1 MTILAG
7 QITRAVILAAGRG
20 TRMMPL
26 TAERPK
32 PLIPVAGRAIL
43 ARILDG
49 VRAAGVTE
57 AVIVV
62 GYRGAMIEEA
72 FGDGAALG
80 MRLTYRTQEPP
91 DGTGGALR
99 RVADLCGDAPF
110 LLHWGDILIAP
121 ENYPALLTDFRP
133 NDAALIGVNHM
144 DDPAAGAAVYLDGD
158 RVTRIVEKPAPGT
171 STTPWNNAGVLAL
184 GPRVWPYVQALT
196 PSPRGEYEVTDALH
210 AMLHAGERVR
220 AHRLVGLWSDVGT
233 PETVA
238 ALDADLRLT

>member
-1 MTILAG
+1 
-7 QITRAVILAAGRG
+7 
-20 TRMMPL
+20 MMPL

-32 PLIPVAGRAIL
+32 PLIPVAGKAIL

-57 AVIVV
+57 AIIVV
-62 GYRGAMIEEA
+62 GYRGEMIEAA

-80 MRLTYRTQEPP
+80 MRLVYRTQDPP

-99 RVADLCGDAPF
+99 LVADLCGDAPF

-121 ENYPALLTDFRP
+121 GNYPVLLNSFRP
-133 NDAALIGVNHM
+133 DDAALLGVNPM

-171 STTPWNNAGVLAL
+171 STTRWNNAGVMAL
-184 GPRVWPYVQALT
+184 SAQVWPYVRALT

-210 AMLHAGERVR
+210 ALIRDGARVR
-220 AHRLVGLWSDVGT
+220 AHPLAGLWSDVGT

-238 ALDADLRLT
+238 ALDADPRLAG